1 VRIPRVAWV
10 TGSVVVASLAL
21 AVALRNGAQADAPGG
36 TESARVVVEVVEVAA
51 QALPGEVRA
60 GGFLRAREDVTVA
73 AERAGRV
80 VALPVA
86 EDADVKAGDVV
97 ARLDSTIADAQF
109 ERAWAAAREAGLNP
123 NAGAADVEATRAAL
137 KVARHEVELRNPAS
151 PIDGI
156 VEKHH
161 VDVGEYVVPGTP
173 LVDVLD
179 MRTLVLDVDLDPEVV
194 ALESKPTVNGKP
206 VRVRRVANRADPRTR
221 RFRVEL
227 EIDEPGLLLP
237 GMHAVARFVLPPGSP
252 AIYVPK
258 AVVRTV
264 QGERGV
270 FVARAGAAAWLAVT
284 VAPVPYRADLLRVTG
299 GALEAGDLLV
309 VRGFSGLRP
318 GMPVEAR
325 R

>member
-1 VRIPRVAWV
+1 VKLPKVVWV
-10 TGSVVVASLAL
+10 TGSVVLFSLVL
-21 AVALRNGAQADAPGG
+21 AVALKKGAQAGASG
-36 TESARVVVEVVEVAA
+36 ESATARVAVDVVEIVSE
-51 QALPGEVRA
+51 ALPGEVRA
-60 GGFLRAREDVTVA
+60 GGFLRAREDVTIS
-73 AERAGRV
+73 AERPGRV
-80 VALPVA
+80 VALPAA
-86 EDADVKAGDVV
+86 EGADVKAGDIV
-97 ARLDSTIADAQF
+97 ARLDSTMADADL

-137 KVARHEVELRNPAS
+137 KVARHELDLRNPAS

-179 MRTLVLDVDLDPEVV
+179 MRTLILDVDLDPEIV
-194 ALESKPTVNGKP
+194 ALESTPTVNGKP
-206 VRVRRVANRADPRTR
+206 VRVRRVANRADARTR

-227 EIDEPGLLLP
+227 ELEPGTLLP
-237 GMHAVARFVLPPGSP
+237 GMHVEARFALPPGPPS
-252 AIYVPK
+252 IYVSK
-258 AVVRTV
+258 AVLRTV

-270 FVARAGAAAWLAVT
+270 FVVRDGMAVWVLVD
-284 VAPVPYRADLLRVTG
+284 VAPVPYRGDLLRVTG
-299 GALEAGDLLV
+299 GDLKPGDLLV

-318 GMPVEAR
+318 GTPLEAR